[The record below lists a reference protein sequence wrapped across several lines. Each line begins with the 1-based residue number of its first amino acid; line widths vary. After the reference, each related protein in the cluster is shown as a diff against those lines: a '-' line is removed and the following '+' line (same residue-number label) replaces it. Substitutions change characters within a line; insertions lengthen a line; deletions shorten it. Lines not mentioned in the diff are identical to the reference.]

1 MKCWKESWFWYSL
14 FIKKVFFSITFLKA
28 LFFIIALNSMLKNFF
43 KSLDTL
49 NIQQPDIFTKTT
61 DHVKD
66 MAYILKKLMDN
77 GTFVQ

>member
-1 MKCWKESWFWYSL
+1 
-14 FIKKVFFSITFLKA
+14 
-28 LFFIIALNSMLKNFF
+28 MLKNFF

-77 GTFVQ
+77 GTFVQYVCVFAAHSKKILTLSELFTILKFIQ